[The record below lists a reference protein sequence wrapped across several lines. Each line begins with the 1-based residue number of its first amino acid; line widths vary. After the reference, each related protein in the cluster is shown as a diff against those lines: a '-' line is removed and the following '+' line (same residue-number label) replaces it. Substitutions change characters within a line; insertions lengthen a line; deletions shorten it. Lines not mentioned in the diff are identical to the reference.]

1 MMRKLNKKK
10 VSRRGAILV
19 TVVFVLAFATIFI
32 AAAMTL
38 TQATRK
44 RVYTQ
49 AESNQARLTVTSVA
63 ESWYRALEK
72 CEFSDSA
79 LLSLCKANDTIHVKA
94 SASANDVP
102 GLETE
107 NTNSTTNFTTVKF
120 YRSANVTGATKDEEY
135 TYVADFST
143 HIDGQVENVRAYLTY
158 TPPTKSGGGK
168 PFSTQI
174 DVNGEF
180 NENNLR
186 LVGDGK
192 TPTDD
197 KNLDNIFLVRQ
208 GATSTNSSFS
218 SHSTM
223 VYCDGKVKFQDE
235 RIYSPDIIFLSGAQL
250 TASNNYVGVNGGGVN
265 LFFFGDKGEDIADG
279 NTSGNN
285 FHGSG
290 KTFYLCNRTNVSDW
304 TNQGTGIY
312 INEDGTRADGGTDL
326 GETFK
331 KKVQKYASYNT
342 SYKKNGKDTYP
353 TTDEFLGSAS
363 SLGLKK
369 TAPSTATELSLATFL
384 RNNCYQNKHS
394 ASDPGYVPA
403 GTYRFTS
410 DGFDYDNG
418 PEHNNGDH
426 GFGPTVPFVMVLKGG
441 STYRFYFKGNTTFG
455 LMHVIFIVDHPD
467 KDNPVVFILEDK
479 AKVYWPG
486 KPSGTVSNGNV
497 GGNGILA
504 VEGRNKDGAETA
516 YNFVINDV
524 YGKNYSGATKFED
537 TQSKGYS
544 FRHDGKNE
552 PCAMIIGMGHNTL
565 SFDKNMIME
574 AFIGLFNEDY
584 KTKKQS
590 IIGFRNGDNCVFYGR
605 LMTDGFGFDTSG
617 DSGGNGITNP
627 ACPGSSTMGGKKP
640 DIEPVVTCFKL
651 KSMIY
656 YYNLGNKTTGG

>member
-1 MMRKLNKKK
+1 MMRKFNKKK

-32 AAAMTL
+32 AAAMML

-44 RVYTQ
+44 RVYTE

-63 ESWYRALEK
+63 ESWLHALQK
-72 CEFSDSA
+72 CEISDSSILA
-79 LLSLCKANDTIHVKA
+79 LCKAGAGGTGTQVRVKA
-94 SASANDVP
+94 SASANTIP

-107 NTNSTTNFTTVKF
+107 NFSSTTSFTTVTFTRTPNK
-120 YRSANVTGATKDEEY
+120 TGASKNEDY

-158 TPPTKSGGGK
+158 TPPTNTNGGK

-180 NENNLR
+180 TDNNLR

-208 GATSTNSSFS
+208 GSDSSNSSFS

-223 VYCDGKVKFQDE
+223 VYCDGSVSFQDE
-235 RIYSPDIIFLSGAQL
+235 EMYSPDIVFLTGAKI
-250 TASNNYVGVNGGGVN
+250 AKSNNYKSMSGGGVN
-265 LFFFGDKGEDIADG
+265 LFFFGDKDEPIGDASKG
-279 NTSGNN
+279 KGSNN

-290 KTFYLCNRTNVSDW
+290 KTFYLCKRSNSSDW
-304 TNQGTGIY
+304 TKEGTVIY
-312 INEDGTRADGGTDL
+312 INEDGSRADGGADL
-326 GETFK
+326 GATFK
-331 KKVQKYASYNT
+331 TKVQKYASYNA
-342 SYKKNGKDTYP
+342 SYKSGGKESYP
-353 TTDEFLGSAS
+353 TTDEFLSSSS

-369 TAPSTATELSLATFL
+369 TAPSGATETTLAQFL
-384 RNNCYQNKHS
+384 RDNCYQKKK
-394 ASDPGYVPA
+394 GYVPA
-403 GTYRFTS
+403 GTYLFKS
-410 DGFDYDNG
+410 DGFDYTKA
-418 PEHNNGDH
+418 PENNDSDH
-426 GFGPTVPFVMVLKGG
+426 GYGPKVPFVMVLKGG
-441 STYRFYFKGNTTFG
+441 STYRFYFKGNQSFG
-455 LMHVIFIVDHPD
+455 LCNVIFIVDKPD
-467 KDNPVVFILEDK
+467 PEAPVVFILEDK

-486 KPSGTVSNGNV
+486 KTNNTTSDGKV
-497 GGNGILA
+497 GANGILA
-504 VEGRNKDGAETA
+504 VEGRDKTGAEAA

-537 TQSKGYS
+537 TGNKGYS
-544 FRHDGKNE
+544 HRYNGNNE

-565 SFDKNMIME
+565 SFDKNIIME
-574 AFIGLFNEDY
+574 AFIGLFNDEY

-617 DSGGNGITNP
+617 DS
-627 ACPGSSTMGGKKP
+627 
-640 DIEPVVTCFKL
+640 VVTVLPTLLLPEHQHWAARSLISRK
-651 KSMIY
+651 
-656 YYNLGNKTTGG
+656 